1 MTRVETPPSAERQP
15 APAADRPSSTALW
28 VLTGQLGVQ
37 VALFL
42 GFGVLPLP
50 SPNIVAASTLAL
62 AGATVL
68 LAPHGQIGRIRL
80 HLAPL
85 ALLWW
90 WMLSLLWTGDPG
102 QWWVDS
108 MSNVPI
114 VVTMLLV
121 VGMLPRERI
130 VLALL
135 AFIHVA
141 IAFQVLWIAT
151 HPGEATTNRDLLT
164 GAVTAGW
171 RGSFIH
177 KNALGPF
184 LVVALLTVLLLERR
198 RKLRWFTAA
207 ITLGLLAMTQSVTAW
222 WVTIVIGALVGWLGW
237 YSTTPR
243 RVRAAVIVPSIVL
256 GGLALVGVARI
267 YPVIVDAYGKDL
279 TFSGRTVIWT
289 AALRAIEQRPISG
302 YGIGGVW
309 FRPHDEPA
317 RSIIADAGFTVFHT
331 HNGYIELMLLLGA
344 VGLALWLSIVSTTL
358 VAAWRALDT
367 DRQMA
372 VWGITVSVTVLLV
385 SFAEVLVFGS
395 WLALLVVAR
404 LLVGERSTPTRAS
417 WAGGR

>member
-1 MTRVETPPSAERQP
+1 MTRVEAL
-15 APAADRPSSTALW
+15 PAADRQPTSAADHPSPTALW
-28 VLTGQLGVQ
+28 VLTGQLTLQ
-37 VALFL
+37 VALFF

-50 SPNIVAASTLAL
+50 APNIVAASTLAA

-90 WMLSLLWTGDPG
+90 WMLSLLWTADPA

-114 VVTMLLV
+114 VVTTLLV
-121 VGMLPRERI
+121 VGMLPRDRV

-135 AFIHVA
+135 AFVHVT
-141 IAFQVLWIAT
+141 IAFQVLWVAT

-198 RKLRWFTAA
+198 RTLRWFTAT

-279 TFSGRTVIWT
+279 TFSGRTVIWA

-358 VAAWRALDT
+358 VAAWRALDR

-372 VWGITVSVTVLLV
+372 VWGLTVTVTVLLV

-395 WLALLVVAR
+395 WLSLLVVAR
-404 LLVGERSTPTRAS
+404 LMVGERPAPIRTTRP
-417 WAGGR
+417 GNH

>member
-1 MTRVETPPSAERQP
+1 MTRVEAPPSAERQP

-28 VLTGQLGVQ
+28 VLTGQLGLQ

-114 VVTMLLV
+114 VVTTLLV
-121 VGMLPRERI
+121 VGMLPRERV

-135 AFIHVA
+135 AFVHVA
-141 IAFQVLWIAT
+141 IAFQVLWVAT

>member
-1 MTRVETPPSAERQP
+1 MTPVDTPT
-15 APAADRPSSTALW
+15 AADLPSTTPTDHPSPTALW

-50 SPNIVAASTLAL
+50 SPNMVAASTLAL

-90 WMLSLLWTGDPG
+90 WMLSLLWTADPA

-114 VVTMLLV
+114 VVATLLV

-130 VLALL
+130 VRALL
-135 AFIHVA
+135 AFVHVT

-151 HPGEATTNRDLLT
+151 HPGEATANRDLLT

-198 RKLRWFTAA
+198 RALRWFTATVIA
-207 ITLGLLAMTQSVTAW
+207 GLLAMTQSVTAW
-222 WVTIVIGALVGWLGW
+222 WVTIVIGAFVGWLGW
-237 YSTTPR
+237 YSTTRP
-243 RVRAAVIVPSIVL
+243 RVRAAVVVPSIVL
-256 GGLALVGVARI
+256 GGLALVGVARV

-289 AALRAIEQRPISG
+289 AALRAIEQRPVSG

-331 HNGYIELMLLLGA
+331 HNGYIELVLLLGA

-358 VAAWRALDT
+358 VAAWRALDA
-367 DRQMA
+367 DRPTA
-372 VWGITVSVTVLLV
+372 VWGLTVTVTVLLV

-395 WLALLVVAR
+395 WLALVVVAR
-404 LLVGERSTPTRAS
+404 LLVEERPMRTTRT
-417 WAGGR
+417 GRS

>member
-1 MTRVETPPSAERQP
+1 MTRVEAPPSAERQP

-121 VGMLPRERI
+121 VGMLPRERV

-135 AFIHVA
+135 AFVHVA
-141 IAFQVLWIAT
+141 IAFQVLWVAT

-404 LLVGERSTPTRAS
+404 LLVGERSTATRAS